1 MIFDGLLSEPRLD
14 CCAGLC
20 GAVRLL
26 PLPLPTLSLLTKLAI
41 TKRVVLGCK
50 HLRALIISRSFA
62 QTCAVCAVCFWLLY
76 IYIFLD
82 IFLKHIYNSNQN

>member
-1 MIFDGLLSEPRLD
+1 MIFDGLLSELRLD

-41 TKRVVLGCK
+41 TKRVVLGYK
-50 HLRALIISRSFA
+50 HLRALIFHA
-62 QTCAVCAVCFWLLY
+62 PLLRLVQSVQSVSGY
-76 IYIFLD
+76 SKYIF
-82 IFLKHIYNSNQN
+82 F